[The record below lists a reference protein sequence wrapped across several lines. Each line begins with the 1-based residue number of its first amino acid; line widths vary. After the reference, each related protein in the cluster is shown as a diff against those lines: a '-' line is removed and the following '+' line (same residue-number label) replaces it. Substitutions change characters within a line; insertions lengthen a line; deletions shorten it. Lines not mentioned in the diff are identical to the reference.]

1 VKLPPGDARRAVFAP
16 LDDGSV
22 RSEAVVRRL
31 ASAISLGLVADGERL
46 PSEADL
52 AVSLNVS
59 TMTLR
64 DALADLRER
73 GLVVT
78 RRGHGGGSFVQ
89 SSPQALSDLARSRLL
104 ELGTADLRELG
115 DVHAAISGSAAQLAA
130 ARATEQEVSR
140 LRDLAERLSA
150 TAPAAEQRRLEG
162 RFYVE
167 VAAASQS
174 VRLTMH
180 EIDICSE
187 AGQIPWPLEGCPDR
201 VRCAAAAH
209 RGVVDAVAMR
219 NGPLARSLTE
229 QHLGARTNWLIELRR
244 DLLRGHDPAA
254 PPPPG
259 TGSPAGDPVRFP
271 GR

>member
-16 LDDGSV
+16 LDDGAV

-31 ASAISLGLVADGERL
+31 ASAISLGLLVDGERL

-89 SSPQALSDLARSRLL
+89 SAGEALTDLTRARLQ

-115 DVHAAISGSAAQLAA
+115 DVHAAVSGAAAQLAA
-130 ARATEQEVSR
+130 ARASEQELSR
-140 LRDLAERLSA
+140 LRDLVEKMASA
-150 TAPAAEQRRLEG
+150 GTAAEQRRLDG

-187 AGQIPWPLEGCPDR
+187 AGQIPWPLEGCPER
-201 VRCAAAAH
+201 VRCAAVAH
-209 RGVVDAVAMR
+209 RGVVDAIATG

-229 QHLGARTNWLIELRR
+229 QHLGARTSWLIELR
-244 DLLRGHDPAA
+244 LQLVLGPA
-254 PPPPG
+254 
-259 TGSPAGDPVRFP
+259 PVRSRSCDRGP
-271 GR
+271 EPRTPAR